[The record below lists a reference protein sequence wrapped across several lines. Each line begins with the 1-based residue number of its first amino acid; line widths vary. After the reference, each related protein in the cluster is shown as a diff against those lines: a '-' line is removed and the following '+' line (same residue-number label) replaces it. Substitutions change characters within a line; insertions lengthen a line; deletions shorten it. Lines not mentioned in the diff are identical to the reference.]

1 MLSWITLTKN
11 VLKEMKFTY
20 ITLGKQNGMS
30 SKSGIQENRS
40 SEVTTNFP
48 RVFSKELEITNDEG
62 EFLKYTD
69 I

>member
-1 MLSWITLTKN
+1 
-11 VLKEMKFTY
+11 MKFTY